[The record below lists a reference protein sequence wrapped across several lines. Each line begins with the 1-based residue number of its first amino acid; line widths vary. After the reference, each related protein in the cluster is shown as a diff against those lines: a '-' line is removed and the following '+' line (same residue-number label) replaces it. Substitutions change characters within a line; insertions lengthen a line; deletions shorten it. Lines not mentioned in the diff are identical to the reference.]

1 MVTIKPSFST
11 RQINEALKNGGDF
24 EFGLGTYTLDECLVL
39 HSNTKV
45 NAEKAVFVRN
55 HKGRMLQ
62 TYVSPATVKYN
73 GVHDVEWIGGQF
85 YAGSVTENANVI
97 TLFHGKSIS
106 FRGVIIDGCRGMHS
120 VEINACKDVL
130 LENFL
135 IKNQSS
141 KKGEAFREAIQLDFA
156 NYDGL
161 KVKGAKPDSPCYDG
175 THCSNIILRTCTIKS
190 CPNGIGT
197 HTVSKGNG
205 YHKNISIESCVFSV
219 HHWGIKLYGF
229 DGCYIY
235 HTQGD
240 FLVGTKDVAHLNTGG
255 KVDLSTPK
263 RNKNIVFKHR
273 KDYTT
278 YKTTIE

>member
-1 MVTIKPSFST
+1 MIIEPSWT
-11 RQINEALKNGGDF
+11 TKKINEALKNGGNF
-24 EFGLGTYTLDECLVL
+24 VFKTGKYTLDECLIL

-45 NAEKAVFVRN
+45 NAENAVFIRN

-73 GVHDVEWIGGQF
+73 GVHDVEWKGGQF
-85 YAGSVTENANVI
+85 LADTFNENANVI
-97 TLFHGKSIS
+97 TLFHAKSIS
-106 FRGVIIDGCRGMHS
+106 FFDLIIDGCRGMHS
-120 VEINACKDVL
+120 VEINACKDIL
-130 LENFL
+130 LQNFL

-141 KKGEAFREAIQLDFA
+141 KKCEGFREAIQLDFA

-175 THCSNIILRTCTIKS
+175 THCSDVIIRTCAIVS

-197 HTVSKGNG
+197 HTVSKGNK
-205 YHKNISIESCVFSV
+205 YHKNIRIESCTFLVS
-219 HHWGIKLYGF
+219 HWGIKLYGF
-229 DGCYIY
+229 NGCDIL

-240 FLVGTKDVAHLNTGG
+240 MLIGSKDVAHLNTGG

-263 RNKNIVFKHR
+263 KNKNIVIKNK